1 MTKRPLSSWPL
12 AGVAIAVGLIL
23 AGGILLGPHRPEDL
37 RPSASVLECRR
48 LYGAA
53 HSLADSVHVDAW
65 YPQYGTDVHIGYR
78 SMHIHQ
84 CGDYRRAAALGYHV
98 GELVPPSGPPIM
110 GAGPAPVRTGHVP

>member
-1 MTKRPLSSWPL
+1 MTKPRLSSWPL
-12 AGVAIAVGLIL
+12 AGVAIAVALVL
-23 AGGILLGPHRPEDL
+23 AGGLLVGPHRPEDL

-48 LYGAA
+48 LYSGA

-84 CGDYRRAAALGYHV
+84 CGDYRRAAALGYRI
-98 GELVPPSGPPIM
+98 GELAPPSGPSTM
-110 GAGPAPVRTGHVP
+110 GTGPGSASSGHVP